1 MLVSLSV
8 NWLNTILKLNCVK
21 AKYDHPFITEVI
33 TEHCQRSM
41 ATFDSEP
48 HVLMLEHPV
57 CSLAARRLGDM
68 AQNPGGHKSGALLPG
83 RRDSQPQFPI
93 FSFFS
98 NKSWWMSHI
107 FQPAV
112 SMRHQLPSHGK
123 EKSPFLFQMYSTAEF
138 VILPNSV
145 TWKYFVI
152 ATSHGHYPATQE
164 VTSL

>member
-1 MLVSLSV
+1 MLKAPNPAFIIRLIWDDRQIVFSFMPNFSIFWRGVLMLVSLSV

-21 AKYDHPFITEVI
+21 AKYDHPLRHHWGDHQ
-33 TEHCQRSM
+33 HCQRSM

-48 HVLMLEHPV
+48 HVSMLEHPV

-93 FSFFS
+93 YSFFS

-123 EKSPFLFQMYSTAEF
+123 EKSLFLF
-138 VILPNSV
+138 
-145 TWKYFVI
+145 
-152 ATSHGHYPATQE
+152 
-164 VTSL
+164 